1 MKALILKDFYV
12 LRRQFWLYALVIIAF
27 QAMGNVTAG
36 FITVLYASLLPAT
49 AFAYDDQSKWD
60 AMELMLPYS
69 VRQIVLSRYCVGW
82 GGAFGAIA
90 LGGLAQRL
98 MSIAPWVQSATGRW
112 EFGSMRLVMAELA
125 FALILLAL
133 TMPVYFRYDAQ
144 KSRIVRTL
152 MLALLCGGTGAG
164 IALLGIKGVAYPDEI
179 GGSVWALYPLAA
191 VLTAV
196 SIPLSMLAWKRRH
209 R

>member
-12 LRRQFWLYALVIIAF
+12 LRRQFWLYALVIIVF
-27 QAMGNVTAG
+27 QTIGNLASG

-60 AMELMLPYS
+60 TMELMLPYS

-82 GGAFGAIA
+82 AGAFGAVA
-90 LGGLAQRL
+90 LGGLTQRL
-98 MSIAPWVQSATGRW
+98 LSIAPWIQSAGGW
-112 EFGSMRLVMAELA
+112 EFGSIRVVMAELA
-125 FALILLAL
+125 FALILLAI

-152 MLALLCGGTGAG
+152 MLALLCGVTGAG
-164 IALLGIKGVAYPDEI
+164 VALLGMQGMAYPDEI
-179 GGSVWALYPLAA
+179 GRYVWALYPLAA
-191 VLTAV
+191 LLTAV
-196 SIPLSMLAWKRRH
+196 SVALSMLAWKRRH

>member
-1 MKALILKDFYV
+1 MKALMLKDFYV
-12 LRRQFWLYALVIIAF
+12 LRKQFWLFALVIIAF
-27 QAMGNVTAG
+27 QAMGNITAG

-49 AFAYDDQSKWD
+49 AFAYDDRSKWD

-82 GGAFGAIA
+82 IAAAVFMAFG
-90 LGGLAQRL
+90 GVAQRL
-98 MSIAPWVQSATGRW
+98 LSVAPWTHTPTGNPLR
-112 EFGSMRLVMAELA
+112 VTMAEFA
-125 FALILLAL
+125 FALIFLAL
-133 TMPVYFRYDAQ
+133 TMPVYFRYDAE
-144 KSRIVRTL
+144 KSRLVRTL

-164 IALLGIKGVAYPDEI
+164 LALLGIRETAYPGELWR
-179 GGSVWALYPLAA
+179 SVWALYPLAA

-196 SIPLSMLAWKRRH
+196 SIPLSTLAWKRRH

>member
-12 LRRQFWLYALVIIAF
+12 LRKQFRLFALIIIVF
-27 QAMGNVTAG
+27 QLLGNVTAG

-82 GGAFGAIA
+82 IGATVFMVFAGV
-90 LGGLAQRL
+90 AQKI
-98 MSIAPWVQSATGRW
+98 MSLAPWIHPATQNPK
-112 EFGSMRLVMAELA
+112 FDAISVTMAEFA
-125 FALILLAL
+125 CALIFLAL
-133 TMPVYFRYDAQ
+133 TMPVFFRYDAE
-144 KSRIVRTL
+144 KSRLVRTL
-152 MLALLCGGTGAG
+152 MLVLVCGAIGGG
-164 IALLGIKGVAYPDEI
+164 MALLGVRGTAYPGDI
-179 GGSVWALYPLAA
+179 WRYVWILYPLAA
-191 VLTAV
+191 VLTAL
-196 SIPLSMLAWKRRH
+196 SIPLSMAAWKRRH